1 MSDNASVPVSLMDMS
16 GSQWFWDNYNKC
28 LQWQEN
34 HQLAYFKAKV
44 TALQFENDL
53 LHKQILHLA
62 EQNDKLIVQ
71 NRSLVN
77 GVNPGFLVDS
87 YSFYGRHEDT
97 GYPRPQV
104 DNYYNSASQYY
115 QYSSEPMNISTDSN
129 GSDGEDD
136 DDDHLELSEE
146 FVKFVEISLRHK
158 MEMKKLKEEK
168 AKGNGKIKEHEDG
181 EDCVSDKEGD
191 MCDKV
196 PNLHIK
202 EQRTK
207 EMAQLYG
214 EAAPKIH
221 AMETAVQLSFNR
233 NADLFQPILWPNIPL
248 NLIYAEDPPK

>member
-1 MSDNASVPVSLMDMS
+1 MSDNASVPGSFMDMP
-16 GSQWFWDNYNKC
+16 GCQWFWDNYNKC

-71 NRSLVN
+71 NQSLVN

-97 GYPRPQV
+97 GYPRSQV

-115 QYSSEPMNISTDSN
+115 QYSSEPMNISADSDDEDE
-129 GSDGEDD
+129 DGDD
-136 DDDHLELSEE
+136 EHLELSEE
-146 FVKFVEISLRHK
+146 FIKFVEIGFRHK

-168 AKGNGKIKEHEDG
+168 AKRNGMIKEHKDG
-181 EDCVSDKEGD
+181 EDGISDKGGD
-191 MCDKV
+191 VCDKV
-196 PNLHIK
+196 PNLHRK
-202 EQRTK
+202 EQRKK

-233 NADLFQPILWPNIPL
+233 NADLFQPILWPHIPL
-248 NLIYAEDPPK
+248 NFIYAESLQK